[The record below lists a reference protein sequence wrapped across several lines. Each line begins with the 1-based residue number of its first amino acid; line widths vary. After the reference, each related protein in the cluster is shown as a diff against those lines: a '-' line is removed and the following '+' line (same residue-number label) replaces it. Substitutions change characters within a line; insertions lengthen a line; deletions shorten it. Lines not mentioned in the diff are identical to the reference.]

1 MSSAFFNNNN
11 LTSSEYTNKVSRS
24 NKFYNSDN
32 SNCNINYFKDYTA
45 YNNSIYV
52 KNNKVNNDCSINFT
66 FFDACSTILTDPSN
80 DYFKFKC
87 QSTSNVFCKNNIYNY
102 SEYNYILD
110 ISNTIKG
117 IYKLPYCGYDVSN
130 INNNF
135 SNYENYYKII
145 NKFKLD
151 CKISKPTFYSGISDE
166 EYIKIINNNNK
177 NIDDCS

>member
-1 MSSAFFNNNN
+1 MYINNIIMSNAFFNNNN
-11 LTSSEYTNKVSRS
+11 LTSSEYINKVSRS

-32 SNCNINYFKDYTA
+32 SNCNINYFKDYKA
-45 YNNSIYV
+45 
-52 KNNKVNNDCSINFT
+52 
-66 FFDACSTILTDPSN
+66 
-80 DYFKFKC
+80 YFKFKC
-87 QSTSNVFCKNNIYNY
+87 KSTNNVFCKNNIYNY

-110 ISNTIKG
+110 ICNTIKG
-117 IYKLPYCGYDVSN
+117 IHKLPYCGHDVSN

-151 CKISKPTFYSGISDE
+151 CKISKPTFYSGISHE
-166 EYIKIINNNNK
+166 EYIKINNNNNK